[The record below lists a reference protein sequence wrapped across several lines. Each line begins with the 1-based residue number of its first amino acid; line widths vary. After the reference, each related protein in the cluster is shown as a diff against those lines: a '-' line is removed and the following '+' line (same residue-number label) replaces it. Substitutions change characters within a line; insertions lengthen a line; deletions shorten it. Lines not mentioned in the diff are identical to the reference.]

1 MRRSIES
8 IAFGLVVVAVVPY
21 MTLKVL
27 WLSGSTIGTLDPV
40 AAAEQQSERMVVGNA
55 VTILM
60 ELLAIGLAVA
70 LIRPWGHRV
79 PAWIVLFIAGGAT
92 GLLAPILL
100 GLPLGSVI
108 QLAVQGDLH
117 TSGMENMAPWVF
129 AVVYGGFA
137 LLAIGLAV
145 LSWRYALARWGR
157 ILAMTPK
164 PPATAAR
171 IACGIGMLP
180 FAIAMLWWGSAGP
193 GDFGPQAMDAPAQ
206 RTALV
211 VTGVL
216 SLAGWLA
223 PMLSAAVRSPQV
235 LWLVTWVGCATAAL
249 QGPTQLLLANDGVP
263 TAAVALLTALATPA
277 SCVYG
282 LLILRRGILDA
293 RHNEA
298 ANILVGTVV
307 SPDATPSTRA

>member
-1 MRRSIES
+1 MRHSIES
-8 IAFGLVVVAVVPY
+8 IAFALVIAAVIPY
-21 MTLKVL
+21 MAVKAL
-27 WLSGSTIGTLDPV
+27 WLGGSTIGTLDPV
-40 AAAEQQSERMVVGNA
+40 AAAEQQSDRMIVGNA
-55 VTILM
+55 VTIVM
-60 ELLAIGLAVA
+60 ELLAIALAVA
-70 LIRPWGHRV
+70 LIRPWGQRI

-100 GLPLGSVI
+100 GLPLGSAI
-108 QLAVQGDLH
+108 QLAVDGDLH

-145 LSWRYALARWGR
+145 LAWRYALTRWGH
-157 ILAMTPK
+157 ILAMRPK
-164 PPATAAR
+164 APAMAAR
-171 IACGIGMLP
+171 LACGIGMLP
-180 FAIAMLWWGSAGP
+180 FAIAMLWWGFAGP
-193 GDFGPQAMDAPAQ
+193 GDFGPQAMEAPVQ

-223 PMLSAAVRSPQV
+223 PILSAALRSPHV

-249 QGPTQLLLANDGVP
+249 QGPTQLLLANDGIP
-263 TAAVALLTALATPA
+263 TGAVALLTALATPA

-282 LLILRRGILDA
+282 LLVLRRGILDV
-293 RHNEA
+293 RHDMA
-298 ANILVGTVV
+298 ANTPGSTVV
-307 SPDATPSTRA
+307 SPDVAPSTRA